1 MGCVYRVSSF
11 IHPFGQ
17 KMLNFQWATS
27 ALGLEA
33 STVKMPSWKRSTFVK
48 GQQQN
53 FALVVSVLK
62 KEIR

>member
-17 KMLNFQWATS
+17 KMLNLQWAS
-27 ALGLEA
+27 PALGLEA
-33 STVKMPSWKRSTFVK
+33 ATVILPSWKRSTFVK
-48 GQQQN
+48 GQRQN
-53 FALVVSVLK
+53 FALVISVVK